1 MKYKQLEEMT
11 DKLQNEAYNLTKS
24 ISALLYRVMP
34 ADTDAE
40 NDYTMSLASVLV
52 NQSKLVTDIAT
63 ELNMNISDIEINSN
77 ITDNHSAGKVIN
89 SDNRKDDSDSKSLV
103 IGDIESSIDKLNS
116 LSEDKLKNLDF
127 NDSTEFAKKLDSKI
141 ETIDESLEYL
151 IYNLIEQDKSK
162 LLEQA
167 KQGKIPLIDLLNQEY
182 YIDDKNFSE
191 IYHSPI
197 DSKIEIIN
205 TLLDN
210 IKLNSM
216 LIKNIDEL
224 KITSIDDKVYIYQS
238 LLNTGL
244 TLTNCLNEFE
254 FAINDLNLLLGY
266 KNLE

>member
-1 MKYKQLEEMT
+1 MKLEELENIT

-34 ADTDAE
+34 SDTDAE

-52 NQSKLVTDIAT
+52 NQSKLVTNIAT

-77 ITDNHSAGKVIN
+77 ITDNHSAGMVIN

-103 IGDIESSIDKLNS
+103 IRDIESSINKLNS

-127 NDSTEFAKKLDSKI
+127 DDSNIFADKLDSII
-141 ETIDESLEYL
+141 ETIDESLEHLMY
-151 IYNLIEQDKSK
+151 YLIEQDKIK

-182 YIDDKNFSE
+182 YIDDKNFSD

-197 DSKIEIIN
+197 DSKAEIIN

-210 IKLNSM
+210 IKLNSK
-216 LIKNIDEL
+216 LIRNIDEL
-224 KITSIDDKVYIYQS
+224 KITSVDDKIYIYQT

-244 TLTNCLNEFE
+244 TLSNCLNEFE

>member
-1 MKYKQLEEMT
+1 MKLKELENIT

-52 NQSKLVTDIAT
+52 NQSKLVTNIAT

-89 SDNRKDDSDSKSLV
+89 SDNSKDNFDSKSLV
-103 IGDIESSIDKLNS
+103 IRDIESSIDKLNS
-116 LSEDKLKNLDF
+116 LSEDKLKNLDL
-127 NDSTEFAKKLDSKI
+127 NNSTEFAKKLDSII

-162 LLEQA
+162 LLDQA
-167 KQGKIPLIDLLNQEY
+167 KQGKIPLINLLNQEY

-210 IKLNSM
+210 IKLNSI

-244 TLTNCLNEFE
+244 TLTNYLNEFE
-254 FAINDLNLLLGY
+254 SAINDLNLLLGY